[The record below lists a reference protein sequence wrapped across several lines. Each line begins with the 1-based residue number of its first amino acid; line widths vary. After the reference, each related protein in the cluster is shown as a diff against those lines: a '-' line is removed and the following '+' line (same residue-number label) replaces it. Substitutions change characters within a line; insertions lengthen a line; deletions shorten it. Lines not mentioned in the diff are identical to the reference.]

1 MHTNRA
7 NHSPIKPTIKTIKI
21 LLVDDQKFVQQKLQ
35 QMLSPEADL
44 QIVGTAS
51 DGETA
56 IAQVESL
63 KPDVVLID
71 IEMPKMN
78 GIEATKIISQRFPD
92 CKILILSSYEHQEYV
107 QKIISV
113 GADGYILKTTPPEDL
128 VTAIHS
134 VGKGYSHFG
143 SQLLKK
149 VQLAETANLTEIEA
163 AKLTAADE
171 VYSTIVQ
178 PDSRLAPGEAND
190 MLPPVSKWLTW
201 GGISVVMMV
210 ILAIPASAVFKYKT
224 VVKAQAVVRPVG
236 ELDLVQAAVEG
247 QIDEIFVREGQ
258 TVEQGQAIA
267 TVDRSRFEM
276 KKNQLNTGIEQQRLQ
291 VSQLNAQTASLSSQI
306 VAETER
312 NQSEIAA
319 ADSELV
325 GSQRNYRDKN
335 VEAITLVEE
344 YQAQVRAVEATLN
357 AARVKYKR
365 YQSVAQAGAI
375 SQEQL
380 SEAKLEVQRQEQ
392 ELQAIRAKLKRAN
405 ATLNPTTSE
414 IEISQQRIEQAKKS
428 GRATIASL
436 NREQEA
442 LVQQRLEI
450 EKQLDQDLEELNQ
463 LDKELTLTKITA
475 TDSGRIFQLSLRN
488 SGQTIQSGQEI
499 AQIIPQNS
507 QLEMK
512 AIVSPEDISKLE
524 VGQKVQMRVSAC
536 PYPDYGTLQGTVSQI
551 AGDTNKQQQQADSS
565 SQVETSTA
573 FYEVLIT
580 PNSNVFGT
588 TEKQC
593 SLQVGMESRADI
605 ISREETLLQFIVRKT
620 RLTINI

>member
-7 NHSPIKPTIKTIKI
+7 NHLPIKPTSKTIKI

-35 QMLSPEADL
+35 QILSPEADL

-63 KPDVVLID
+63 NPDMVLID

-113 GADGYILKTTPPEDL
+113 GADGYILKTTPPDDL

-134 VGKGYSHFG
+134 VCKGYSHFG

-149 VQLAETANLTEIEA
+149 VQLAEIEA

-171 VYSTIVQ
+171 AYSPIVQ
-178 PDSRLAPGEAND
+178 PDFRLASGEAND

-210 ILAIPASAVFKYKT
+210 ILAVPASAVFKYKT

-247 QIDEIFVREGQ
+247 QIDEILVKEGQ
-258 TVEQGQAIA
+258 TVDQGQAIA

-291 VSQLNAQTASLSSQI
+291 LSQLNAQTASLSSQI

-319 ADSELV
+319 AGSELV

-335 VEAITLVEE
+335 AEATTLVEE

-392 ELQAIRAKLKRAN
+392 ELQATRAKLKRVS

-442 LVQQRLEI
+442 LVQQSLEI

-463 LDKELTLTKITA
+463 IDKELTLTKITA

-488 SGQTIQSGQEI
+488 PGQTIQSGQEI

-551 AGDTNKQQQQADSS
+551 AGDTSKKRQQADSS

-620 RLTINI
+620 RLTINL